1 MDKGYGQNLAGN
13 RGGVFEGAD
22 QRTEGVNADEL
33 RQKALE
39 NIQSGV
45 VTEEGGQAQEVA
57 LTPEEINQEL
67 AVGITPE
74 IAVPEK
80 HDIDSVATNNLEVKV
95 EQGSTRSAVEK
106 LTEIISSNVGPFE
119 KTEKIRALRNAVKNN
134 ETGVGR

>member
-57 LTPEEINQEL
+57 LTP
-67 AVGITPE
+67 
-74 IAVPEK
+74 
-80 HDIDSVATNNLEVKV
+80 
-95 EQGSTRSAVEK
+95 
-106 LTEIISSNVGPFE
+106 
-119 KTEKIRALRNAVKNN
+119 
-134 ETGVGR
+134 